1 MYSMYLEQKENGN
14 AKSKKT
20 LFSMVKIEYNH
31 FISTKGYLTLNVTKM
46 LTCQKMSKNAL
57 FSELSDKYLQK

>member
-1 MYSMYLEQKENGN
+1 MYSVYLGQKENGN

-31 FISTKGYLTLNVTKM
+31 FIATKLYLL
-46 LTCQKMSKNAL
+46 
-57 FSELSDKYLQK
+57 